1 MTHASRKFVKLATG
15 FRNGK
20 FQNFQF
26 CGKGCRCGLE
36 RPATRVIGGQE
47 SMVIQMNNEYCLVN
61 ILKTLTT
68 FYFLDALASLG
79 SMLESQ
85 SVIHVFEILSI
96 LGHIIRLSSGYVQG
110 MFRVC

>member
-1 MTHASRKFVKLATG
+1 MQVTNLLSWQLDSETVNFKI
-15 FRNGK
+15 FR
-20 FQNFQF
+20 
-26 CGKGCRCGLE
+26 GKGCRCGLE

-68 FYFLDALASLG
+68 FYFLDAVASLG

-85 SVIHVFEILSI
+85 SV
-96 LGHIIRLSSGYVQG
+96 Q
-110 MFRVC
+110 

>member
-1 MTHASRKFVKLATG
+1 MTHVSHKFVKLATG

-20 FQNFQF
+20 FQIFQF

-61 ILKTLTT
+61 ILKTLIT
-68 FYFLDALASLG
+68 FYFLDALASLDLKL
-79 SMLESQ
+79 SVSQ
-85 SVIHVFEILSI
+85 SVSNSPFSDDV
-96 LGHIIRLSSGYVQG
+96 
-110 MFRVC
+110 M